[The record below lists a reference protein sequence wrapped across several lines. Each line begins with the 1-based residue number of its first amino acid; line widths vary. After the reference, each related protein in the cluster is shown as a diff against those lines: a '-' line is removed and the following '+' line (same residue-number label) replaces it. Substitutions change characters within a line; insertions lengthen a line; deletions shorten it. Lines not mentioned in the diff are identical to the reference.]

1 MVGLVTHSVEVTWLL
16 DDITM
21 RGTLTVPAGDGRFPA
36 VVMVA
41 GSRPALAAPVAIQAF
56 PSARRS

>member
-21 RGTLTVPAGDGRFPA
+21 RGTLTVPPA
-36 VVMVA
+36 TVDF
-41 GSRPALAAPVAIQAF
+41 RP
-56 PSARRS
+56 S